1 MCEGE
6 RFYLKEE
13 EEEEEEDKRKKIE
26 NEAVFLVR
34 LSGVIRG
41 SLTEGG
47 EGNSFQN
54 KKEIDF
60 FILRK
65 KKFLVALDIGV
76 FLFFFVHR
84 SYEMLSDL
92 KKRQVVINPFLVA
105 IGFLCFRLCPMGRER
120 KREKES
126 S

>member
-6 RFYLKEE
+6 RYYLKEE
-13 EEEEEEDKRKKIE
+13 EEEEEEDKGKKIE

-60 FILRK
+60 FILK
-65 KKFLVALDIGV
+65 KKV
-76 FLFFFVHR
+76 FG
-84 SYEMLSDL
+84 ST
-92 KKRQVVINPFLVA
+92 
-105 IGFLCFRLCPMGRER
+105 
-120 KREKES
+120 
-126 S
+126 